1 MQKGGALKTAL
12 PFWAKRE
19 RQCMK
24 RFKTDIRYLER
35 MNA

>member
-1 MQKGGALKTAL
+1 MESLKTAL

-24 RFKTDIRYLER
+24 RFKSGIRYLEST
-35 MNA
+35 NA